1 MPEDWLNQQPCRDTT
16 KVPAVV
22 QLPGEPFP
30 SEFYARYPEAFRM
43 PVRLVWR
50 DGPARPDAAPPRPTQ
65 AAVSSPSDGDAA
77 GTETQGPEADTMDA
91 APPVAAAGYQRP
103 EPIGA
108 YLRV

>member
-65 AAVSSPSDGDAA
+65 AAVSS
-77 GTETQGPEADTMDA
+77 MDA
-91 APPVAAAGYQRP
+91 TPPVAAAGYQRP